1 MDAFE
6 ELLNAPPLVSKKT
19 KKYYRDV
26 WYAPNTQLAEALEAG
41 DKLLAEKVYWTAEVE
56 FQKHMK
62 GTRWAKP
69 EGEAE
74 RMLAAAEA
82 KLEERRKARE
92 ALEAERAK
100 KK

>member
-26 WYAPNTQLAEALEAG
+26 WYAANTELAAALEAG
-41 DKLLAEKVYWTAEVE
+41 DKLTAEKVYWTAEVE

-74 RMLAAAEA
+74 RMLAQANQRLEDRRKSEEA
-82 KLEERRKARE
+82 KKHGQRLT
-92 ALEAERAK
+92 
-100 KK
+100 